1 MRRISFVLHLTAI
14 VPLLFVAESAD
25 AQTAPPPQPLVV
37 ERIPA
42 GWVLAPDFKA
52 TELDNQFGQL
62 AGAYAGRVT
71 DDTLLIGGAGYWLV
85 NGSDDFQLAYGG
97 LLLGWN
103 ADRTGRL
110 RFGAR
115 GLVGVGTATL
125 GRRIEAFFGR
135 GGGRESIIRFGGG
148 RQPVQAPGG
157 RALPLPPRTSVPIS
171 DEFFVV
177 EPQANVSFNL
187 SERLALTG
195 AVGYRAAA
203 ATDGLRDLV
212 NGPTVGLGLQFGW

>member
-1 MRRISFVLHLTAI
+1 MQRIGSVLRLAAI
-14 VPLLFVAESAD
+14 IPVLFVTASAH
-25 AQTAPPPQPLVV
+25 AQTAPLPQPLVV
-37 ERIPA
+37 ENIPT
-42 GWVLAPDFKA
+42 GWVVAPDFKA

-71 DDTLLIGGAGYWLV
+71 DDVLLVGGAGYWLI
-85 NGSDDFQLAYGG
+85 NGSDDFSLAYGG

-103 ADRTGRL
+103 ADRGGRL

-125 GRRIEAFFGR
+125 GRRIDAFFGR
-135 GGGRESIIRFGGG
+135 GDERGQLIRFGGG
-148 RQPVQAPGG
+148 RQSAPTPGG

-187 SERLALTG
+187 SERIALAG

>member
-1 MRRISFVLHLTAI
+1 MRRISVVLRIAAI
-14 VPLLFVAESAD
+14 VPLLFVAPSAD

-37 ERIPA
+37 ETIPT

-52 TELDNQFGQL
+52 TEVDNQVGQL

-71 DDTLLIGGAGYWLV
+71 DDMLLIGGAGYWLV
-85 NGSDDFQLAYGG
+85 NGSDDFTLAYGG

-125 GRRIEAFFGR
+125 GRRIDAFFGR
-135 GGGRESIIRFGGG
+135 GDGRERMIRFGGG
-148 RQPVQAPGG
+148 RQPAPAPDG
-157 RALPLPPRTSVPIS
+157 RALPMPPRTSVPIS
-171 DEFFVV
+171 DEFFVI
-177 EPQANVSFNL
+177 EPQANVSFNV

-203 ATDGLRDLV
+203 STDGLRDLV